1 MNRDTDP
8 PGLLDALTRLGASLA
23 GALGHRI
30 ELAGIELGE
39 ARGRLVAALVVSL
52 GAVLMLGGAVALLT
66 AWVAVALWA
75 TLGAAVLA
83 WLALAYA
90 LGGAAL
96 LWWLRRRL
104 HAEPG
109 LLADTVAE
117 LKRDAAALRGQRPL

>member
-8 PGLLDALTRLGASLA
+8 PGLFDALTRLGASLA